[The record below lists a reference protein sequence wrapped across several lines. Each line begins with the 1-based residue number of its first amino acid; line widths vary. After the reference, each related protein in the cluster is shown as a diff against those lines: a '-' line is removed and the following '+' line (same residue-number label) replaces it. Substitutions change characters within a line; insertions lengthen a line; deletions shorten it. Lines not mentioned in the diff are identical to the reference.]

1 MASPSPLFGRR
12 SGLLLALA
20 VGVAGIVVLVL
31 ALRSQVEVPETRS
44 AGTIDPPASSSSAPS
59 PSADPSGEPSPTE
72 QAAPAPLGPSEPV
85 SIQIP
90 SLDIDT
96 SVFPIGLN
104 PDGTLAVPQPG
115 PREDLAAWFENSPSP
130 GQPGPSIIEG
140 HVDTASGPS
149 VFFRLGQI
157 RPGAAIEVERAD
169 GVRLLFRV
177 DAVRDFKKASFPT
190 KLVYGGKDLSE
201 PTLRVITCSDFD
213 ETIRH
218 HVGNTVVFAHLVKVR
233 GR

>member
-1 MASPSPLFGRR
+1 MFGRR
-12 SGLLLALA
+12 GGLLLALA

-44 AGTIDPPASSSSAPS
+44 AGTIDPPASSSGAPS
-59 PSADPSGEPSPTE
+59 PSTDPSGEPSGTPTE
-72 QAAPAPLGPSEPV
+72 QAAPPPLGPSEPV
-85 SIQIP
+85 SIRIP
-90 SLDIDT
+90 SLDIAT
-96 SVFPIGLN
+96 RVFPIGLN
-104 PDGTLAVPQPG
+104 PDGTLGVPQPG
-115 PREDLAAWFENSPSP
+115 PREDLAAWFENSPAP

-169 GVRLLFRV
+169 GVRVVFRV
-177 DAVRDFKKASFPT
+177 DAVRDFKKSSFPT

-201 PTLRVITCSDFD
+201 PSLRLITCSDFD
-213 ETIRH
+213 PTIRH
-218 HVGNTVVFAHLVKVR
+218 HVGNTVVFAHLAKVQ

>member
-1 MASPSPLFGRR
+1 MFGRR
-12 SGLLLALA
+12 GGLLLALA
-20 VGVAGIVVLVL
+20 VGVAGIVVLIV

-44 AGTIDPPASSSSAPS
+44 AGTIDPPAASSSTPPASAV
-59 PSADPSGEPSPTE
+59 PSAEPSR
-72 QAAPAPLGPSEPV
+72 QAAPPPLGPSAPV
-85 SIQIP
+85 SLSIP

-96 SVFPIGLN
+96 RVFPIGLN

-130 GQPGPSIIEG
+130 GQPGPSVIEG

-157 RPGAAIEVERAD
+157 KPGAAIKVNRAD
-169 GVRLLFRV
+169 GVRLVFRV

-201 PTLRVITCSDFD
+201 PTLRMITCSDFD
-213 ETIRH
+213 PSIRH
-218 HVGNTVVFAHLVKVR
+218 HVGNTVVFAHLAHVR